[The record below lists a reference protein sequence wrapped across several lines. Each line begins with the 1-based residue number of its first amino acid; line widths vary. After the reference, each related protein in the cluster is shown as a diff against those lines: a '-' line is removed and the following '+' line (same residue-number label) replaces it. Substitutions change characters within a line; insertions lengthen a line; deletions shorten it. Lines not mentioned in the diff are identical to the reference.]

1 MGRRAGRTPLNTS
14 DGSDYPGESLV
25 SLLSGPVP
33 LAARGLLGCELHA
46 GPVVVRLTEVEAY
59 DGVGVDPASHAYRG
73 RTARN
78 QVMFGTPGLAYV
90 YFVFGMHWCL
100 NVVCGPPEH
109 AAAVLLRAG
118 EVIAGLDI
126 AQARRGGIL
135 AQRDLARGPARL
147 AVALGVDGAV
157 NGTSLLDGLGPITLR
172 RPDSDASQPD
182 ASQSGASQSGASRPE
197 ITRLGTERSAP
208 TRPAIESG
216 PRVGV
221 ANGADWPWRYWL
233 AGESTVSGYRR
244 HPAHRRDTT
253 AEPAPSMSAA
263 PELSDSGT
271 G

>member
-1 MGRRAGRTPLNTS
+1 MGRRAGRTPLNTLDS
-14 DGSDYPGESLV
+14 LDYPGESLGR
-25 SLLSGPVP
+25 LLAGPVQV
-33 LAARGLLGCELHA
+33 AARGLLGCELHA

-78 QVMFGTPGLAYV
+78 QVMFGTAGLAYV

-118 EVIAGLDI
+118 EVITGIDI
-126 AQARRGGIL
+126 ARTRRGGTL

-147 AVALGVDGAV
+147 AVVLGVDGAV
-157 NGTSLLDGLGPITLR
+157 NGTSLLDGTGRVTLC
-172 RPDSDASQPD
+172 RP
-182 ASQSGASQSGASRPE
+182 SQSAPRPAVTPPAIARPGASPS
-197 ITRLGTERSAP
+197 
-208 TRPAIESG
+208 IESG

-221 ANGADWPWRYWL
+221 AAGADRPWRYWL
-233 AGESTVSGYRR
+233 AGEPTVSGYRR
-244 HPAHRRDTT
+244 HPAHRRDAVTK
-253 AEPAPSMSAA
+253 PAPSMPVA
-263 PELSDSGT
+263 PQLSDRGT